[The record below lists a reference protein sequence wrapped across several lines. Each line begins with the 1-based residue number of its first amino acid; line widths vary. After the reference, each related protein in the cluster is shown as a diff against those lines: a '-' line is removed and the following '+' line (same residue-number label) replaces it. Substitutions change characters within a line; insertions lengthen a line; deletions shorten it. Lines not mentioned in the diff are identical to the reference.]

1 MHQLNKTIASKRG
14 QVETVEQ
21 KLDIERKEAD
31 SCQESIEASDFLDC
45 NESEEKIFADN
56 DECLFVGHLPSLKLI
71 R

>member
-1 MHQLNKTIASKRG
+1 MSCVTER
-14 QVETVEQ
+14 
-21 KLDIERKEAD
+21 ERKEAD